1 MMGILHDMYNELM
14 KTRIT
19 TRNRCTRYGYPFS
32 MKWIGSLLLLLILI
46 AAVSSAGAV
55 ESLIKFTRILELTG
69 PVDKPLVMPTDIAIG
84 KDERIYIV
92 DSGNHR
98 VLCYSRDGKYLFAFG
113 SAGEGDGE
121 LLGPVGITTA
131 EDGSVLLADRGNKR
145 IQIFDEKG
153 QFLNTIETRSGGKSA
168 SPVDVAVDK
177 SGKQLYVTASI
188 PFHQVFVYGEDEAGG
203 KVKAVWG
210 KPGSNPGEFRYP
222 ATIAIGPDKHIYV
235 VDVFNSRLQ
244 VFDVSGK
251 ALVTIGS
258 WGITPGHLFRPKGV
272 AIGNDGLIAV
282 SDSYLGVLQL
292 FDSDKRFQGVLGE
305 AGDIAHFTTPTG
317 LAFDGKGRLYVAEM
331 LANRVSVLELEH

>member
-1 MMGILHDMYNELM
+1 M
-14 KTRIT
+14 KIT
-19 TRNRCTRYGYPFS
+19 KNTRNGGTKYGNPLP
-32 MKWIGSLLLLLILI
+32 MKWIIYTLLVLLPI
-46 AAVSSAGAV
+46 AAISSIATAAP
-55 ESLIKFTRILELTG
+55 LTKFTRVLELTG
-69 PVDKPLVMPTDIAIG
+69 PDDKPLVMPTDIAIG

-188 PFHQVFVYGEDEAGG
+188 PFHQVFVYGEDEGGG
-203 KVKAVWG
+203 KVKTIWG

-222 ATIAIGPDKHIYV
+222 ATIAIGPDKNIYV

-244 VFDVSGK
+244 VFDVSGQ

-258 WGITPGHLFRPKGV
+258 WGVTPGHLFRPKGV
-272 AIGNDGLIAV
+272 AVGDDGLIAV

-305 AGDIAHFTTPTG
+305 AGEIAHFTTPTG

-331 LANRVSVLELEH
+331 LANRVTVLELEH